1 MCEEALRGER
11 GFKSVAHH
19 IRAHHINRD
28 KNQDYQEQTHTICS
42 EYCAFETFN
51 CSSAAIERQGD
62 CGPMAATSEL
72 ISAAL
77 MESAAV
83 LEMNKSTS
91 HTALADDSDE
101 GDL

>member
-1 MCEEALRGER
+1 
-11 GFKSVAHH
+11 
-19 IRAHHINRD
+19 
-28 KNQDYQEQTHTICS
+28 
-42 EYCAFETFN
+42 
-51 CSSAAIERQGD
+51 
-62 CGPMAATSEL
+62 MAATSEL